1 MNIKIVRMG
10 GLIKISPPTKEL
22 ADELSFYYRFREK
35 IKKSFFDK
43 RIGQLRNILIDGP
56 LRAIKKELFSY
67 SSDGQSMI
75 TYDGL
80 LHRVKN
86 KLRSL
91 DCVFEIDET
100 KSTYPKP
107 EINDRV
113 YEGLYTDQKCAVE
126 LMLNHDGGCMVEA
139 ATNTGKTRIISSL
152 CRAYKNLN
160 GLVVTNRQ
168 TVALKLYN
176 DLTELA
182 PECNP
187 GIYVSSKKIKGRTTV
202 ITSSSLHKFSPSDIN
217 FIIYDEAHGAGSD
230 TRSQNLLRFKNSVRY
245 GLSATLSSGFKGISK
260 FLEGVFG
267 PIVFELTDQQLEAM
281 NRATPLH
288 VYVIDVL
295 NGPTFLPQTQNLT
308 MEKKGIWFNRNRN
321 KLIKQCVDLCP
332 KDQQLIIYVR
342 TLAHLQELIDNH
354 LGDSNFE
361 AFHGSI
367 PGKDKKRI
375 LEGFNSGE
383 IKRIISTDCLAE
395 GVDPKNLYVI
405 INSNWMQSDVS
416 VLQKAGRNRRLTDG
430 KDYGIIVDF
439 NDCWDTRIERKSQGR
454 LKHYSTK
461 GYNIVKISS
470 PSSIKF
476 LDK

>member
-1 MNIKIVRMG
+1 MNTKIVRAG
-10 GLIKISPPTKEL
+10 GLIKISPPTIEL
-22 ADELSFYYRFREK
+22 ADELSFYYKFREK
-35 IKKSFFDK
+35 IKKTFFDK
-43 RIGQLRNILIDGP
+43 RINQIKTILIDGP
-56 LRAIKKELFSY
+56 FRTIKKELFSC
-67 SSDGQSMI
+67 SSDGESMI

-91 DCVFEIDET
+91 DKEWEIDES
-100 KSTYPKP
+100 KNCYPKP

-113 YEGLYTDQKCAVE
+113 YEDLYTDQKCAVE

-152 CRAYKNLN
+152 CRAYKNFT

-168 TVALKLYN
+168 TVALKLYK
-176 DLTELA
+176 DLLELA
-182 PECNP
+182 PECDP
-187 GIYVSSKKIKGRTTV
+187 GIYVSSKKVEGRTIV
-202 ITSSSLHKFSPSDIN
+202 ITSSSLQKFNPSKIN

-230 TRSQNLLRFKNSVRY
+230 TRSQNLLKFKNSVRY
-245 GLSATLSSGFKGISK
+245 GLSATLTTGFKGISK

-295 NGPTFLPQTQNLT
+295 NGPAFLPQTQNLT
-308 MEKKGIWFNRNRN
+308 MEKKGIWFNRERN
-321 KLIKQCVDLCP
+321 KFIKKCVDLCP

-342 TLAHLQELIDNH
+342 TLTHLEELVYNH
-354 LGDSNFE
+354 LGDGKFE
-361 AFHGSI
+361 IFHGSI
-367 PGKDKKRI
+367 NTKEKKRI
-375 LEGFNSGE
+375 LEGFNSGD

-416 VLQKAGRNRRLTDG
+416 VLQKAGRNRRLTEG
-430 KDYGIIVDF
+430 KDYGIIIDF
-439 NDCWDTRIERKSQGR
+439 NDCWDQRMERKSQGR
-454 LKHYSTK
+454 LKHYNAK
-461 GYNIVKISS
+461 GYNVMKISS

>member
-1 MNIKIVRMG
+1 MNTKIVRAG
-10 GLIKISPPTKEL
+10 GLIKISPPIIEL
-22 ADELSFYYRFREK
+22 ADELSFYYKFREK
-35 IKKSFFDK
+35 IKKTFFDK
-43 RIGQLRNILIDGP
+43 RINQIKTILIDGP
-56 LRAIKKELFSY
+56 FRTIKKELFSY
-67 SSDGQSMI
+67 SSDGESMI

-91 DCVFEIDET
+91 DKEWEIDES
-100 KSTYPKP
+100 KNCYPKP

-113 YEGLYTDQKCAVE
+113 YEELYTDQKCAVE

-152 CRAYKNLN
+152 CRAYKNFN

-168 TVALKLYN
+168 TVALKLYK
-176 DLTELA
+176 DLLELA

-187 GIYVSSKKIKGRTTV
+187 GIYVSSKKVEGRTMV
-202 ITSSSLHKFSPSDIN
+202 ITSSSLQKFNPSKIN

-230 TRSQNLLRFKNSVRY
+230 TRSQNLLKFKNSVRY
-245 GLSATLSSGFKGISK
+245 GLSATLTSGFKGISK

-295 NGPTFLPQTQNLT
+295 NGPAFLPQTQNLT
-308 MEKKGIWFNRNRN
+308 MEKKGIWFNRERN
-321 KLIKQCVDLCP
+321 KFVKKCVDLCP

-342 TLAHLQELIDNH
+342 TLTHLEELVYNN
-354 LGDSNFE
+354 LGDGNFE
-361 AFHGSI
+361 IFHGSI
-367 PGKDKKRI
+367 NSKEKKRI
-375 LEGFNSGE
+375 LEGFNSGD

-405 INSNWMQSDVS
+405 INCNWMQSDVS
-416 VLQKAGRNRRLTDG
+416 VLQKAGRNRRLTEG
-430 KDYGIIVDF
+430 KDYGIIIDF
-439 NDCWDTRIERKSQGR
+439 NDCWDQRMERKSQGR
-454 LKHYSTK
+454 LKHYNSK
-461 GYNIVKISS
+461 GYNVMKISS

>member
-1 MNIKIVRMG
+1 MNTKIVRAG
-10 GLIKISPPTKEL
+10 GLIKISPPTIEL
-22 ADELSFYYRFREK
+22 ADELSFYYKFREK
-35 IKKSFFDK
+35 IKKTFFDK
-43 RIGQLRNILIDGP
+43 RINQIKTILIDGP
-56 LRAIKKELFSY
+56 FRTIKKELFSY
-67 SSDGQSMI
+67 SSDGESMI

-91 DCVFEIDET
+91 DKEWEIDES
-100 KSTYPKP
+100 KNCYPKP

-113 YEGLYTDQKCAVE
+113 YEDLYTDQKCAVE

-152 CRAYKNLN
+152 CRAYKNFT

-168 TVALKLYN
+168 TVALKLYK
-176 DLTELA
+176 DLLELA
-182 PECNP
+182 PECDP
-187 GIYVSSKKIKGRTTV
+187 GIYVSSKKVEGRTIV
-202 ITSSSLHKFSPSDIN
+202 ITSSSLQKFNPSKIN

-230 TRSQNLLRFKNSVRY
+230 TRSQNLLKFKNSVRY
-245 GLSATLSSGFKGISK
+245 GLSATLTTGFKGISK

-295 NGPTFLPQTQNLT
+295 NGPAFLPQTQNLT
-308 MEKKGIWFNRNRN
+308 MEKKGIWFNRERN
-321 KLIKQCVDLCP
+321 KFIKKCVDLCP

-342 TLAHLQELIDNH
+342 TLTHLEELVYNH
-354 LGDSNFE
+354 LGDGKFE
-361 AFHGSI
+361 IFHGSI
-367 PGKDKKRI
+367 NTKEKKRI
-375 LEGFNSGE
+375 LEGFNSGD

-416 VLQKAGRNRRLTDG
+416 VLQKAGRNRRLTEG
-430 KDYGIIVDF
+430 KDYGIIIDF
-439 NDCWDTRIERKSQGR
+439 NDCWDQRMEKKSQGR
-454 LKHYSTK
+454 LKHYNAK
-461 GYNIVKISS
+461 GYNVMKISS

>member
-1 MNIKIVRMG
+1 MNTKIVRAG
-10 GLIKISPPTKEL
+10 GLIKISPPIIEL
-22 ADELSFYYRFREK
+22 ADELSFYYKFREK
-35 IKKSFFDK
+35 IKKTFFDK
-43 RIGQLRNILIDGP
+43 RINQIKTILIDGP
-56 LRAIKKELFSY
+56 FRTIKKELFSY
-67 SSDGQSMI
+67 SSDGESMI

-91 DCVFEIDET
+91 DKEWEIDES
-100 KSTYPKP
+100 KNCYPKP

-113 YEGLYTDQKCAVE
+113 YDGLYTDQKCAVE

-152 CRAYKNLN
+152 CRAYKNFT

-168 TVALKLYN
+168 TVALKLYK
-176 DLTELA
+176 DLLELA

-187 GIYVSSKKIKGRTTV
+187 GIYVSSKKAEGRTIV
-202 ITSSSLHKFSPSDIN
+202 ITSSSLQKFNPSKIN

-230 TRSQNLLRFKNSVRY
+230 TRSQNLLKFKNSVRY
-245 GLSATLSSGFKGISK
+245 GLSATLTTGFKGISK

-295 NGPTFLPQTQNLT
+295 NGPAFLPQTQNLT
-308 MEKKGIWFNRNRN
+308 MEKKWIWFNRERN
-321 KLIKQCVDLCP
+321 KFIKKCVDLCP

-342 TLAHLQELIDNH
+342 TLTHLEELIHNH
-354 LGDSNFE
+354 LGDGNFE
-361 AFHGSI
+361 IFHGSI
-367 PGKDKKRI
+367 NTKEKKRI

-416 VLQKAGRNRRLTDG
+416 VLQKAGRNRRLTEG
-430 KDYGIIVDF
+430 KDYGIIIDF
-439 NDCWDTRIERKSQGR
+439 NDCWDQRMERKSQGR
-454 LKHYSTK
+454 LKHYNSK
-461 GYNIVKISS
+461 GYNVMKISS